1 MTRKQ
6 MIAEIESI
14 IGLHVNKGA
23 RDIDIQDLLYTVR
36 KYG

>member
-1 MTRKQ
+1 MTREQ
-6 MIAEIESI
+6 MIAEIESTT
-14 IGLHVNKGA
+14 GLHVNRDA